1 MSLDAEQSIGWT
13 WGASKYY
20 PDPERPLKR
29 LHKGKSRIDFPD
41 SYVVIDLETTGLD
54 PRLDSIIEVAGIR
67 VENGQEIGRFQSL
80 VRFAGKFDPYITEL
94 TGITAGMLES
104 APVDEQVLSDFLSFI
119 GSLPVIGHNVNFDMN
134 FLHVYASWL
143 KRDFPNEYVDTIQLS
158 RRLYPDLPNRK
169 LATLVSYLGVD
180 VQGAHRALED
190 CLAAQACFLK
200 MKEDADRR
208 GGIPKLDWEQFNAL
222 SKTITPSTTDFNM
235 DGPIFGRSFAF
246 TGRLERM
253 TRKQAMQAVADAG
266 GILCDG
272 VVASTNYLVLG
283 NNDYCKALQGGKSN
297 KQKKVEKMQLEEADI
312 LVISEDV
319 FYDMLQDSKLPE
331 GGSD

>member
-1 MSLDAEQSIGWT
+1 MSFNREPFPG
-13 WGASKYY
+13 GG
-20 PDPERPLKR
+20 PDSCYSEPARPLVK
-29 LHKGKSRIDFPD
+29 LHKNKSQIQFPD
-41 SYVVIDLETTGLD
+41 SYVAIDLETTGLH
-54 PRLDSIIEVAGIR
+54 PRYDAIIEVAGIKI
-67 VENGQEIGRFQSL
+67 ENGQETGRFQSL
-80 VRFAGKFDPYITEL
+80 VKPHIWIDNFIVQL
-94 TGITAGMLES
+94 TGITNEMVHS
-104 APVDEQVLSDFLSFI
+104 APKPEEILPAFFDFI
-119 GSLPVIGHNVNFDMN
+119 GDLPVMGHNVNFDVN
-134 FLHVYASWL
+134 FLYEYASWL
-143 KRDFPNEYVDTIQLS
+143 RSEPFTNDYVDTIQLS

-180 VQGAHRALED
+180 AQGAHRALED

-208 GGIPKLDWEQFNAL
+208 GGIPKLDWECWNSL
-222 SKTITPSTTDFNM
+222 SKTIAPSTTNFNM

-246 TGRLERM
+246 TGKLERM

-297 KQKKVEKMQLEEADI
+297 KQKKAEKMQLEGADI